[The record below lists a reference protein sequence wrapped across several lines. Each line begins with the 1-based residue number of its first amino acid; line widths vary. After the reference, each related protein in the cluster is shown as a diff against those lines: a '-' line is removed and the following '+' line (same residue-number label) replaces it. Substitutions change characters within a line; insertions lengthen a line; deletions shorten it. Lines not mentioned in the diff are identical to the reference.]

1 MENKQKIKSVYKKKL
16 KELKK
21 HNEYYYDNDNPKISD
36 AKYDDLKKEIL
47 NYENKYDFL
56 EKTSSKIV

>member
-1 MENKQKIKSVYKKKL
+1 MENKQKIKSVYKKKI

-36 AKYDDLKKEIL
+36 AQYDDLKK
-47 NYENKYDFL
+47 KF
-56 EKTSSKIV
+56 